1 MDICYVSWPTQDK
14 TVKLKT
20 QFSFYGG
27 QLTLLACSAP
37 YELRWKSSLEVV
49 SVIPES
55 STSGGVWEGRLCLIL
70 AATELQDT
78 SYAQSP
84 VRFCGC
90 ASVIIYIPPEQ

>member
-1 MDICYVSWPTQDK
+1 MSWPTQDK

-37 YELRWKSSLEVV
+37 YELRWKCSLV

-55 STSGGVWEGRLCLIL
+55 STSGGGEGGQTL
-70 AATELQDT
+70 
-78 SYAQSP
+78 SYPCSN
-84 VRFCGC
+84 
-90 ASVIIYIPPEQ
+90 